1 MSTASLAAAPTDAR
15 AGAGERRG
23 LVPLIG
29 RGLLLLSIPLSILWI
44 PVAYA
49 PGLGNVTLSDLVL
62 IALWGAVA
70 CELVVRGAGDVGR
83 SPLVLLAAAASI
95 GVFAGLG
102 AVIGDFE
109 RTWAVEAAFH
119 MKRFGIAAI
128 LPLAAALFRARG
140 LSRATRVLSLL
151 CMGAMVLFVARPEL
165 QAHLPRPATWDPA
178 DMDDRPTGLLTNAN
192 DLAYAS
198 VGLAVLHAAFFPR
211 RAGIAARLGLATT
224 LAGAGYCVLSSGSR
238 SGLIGSLLAV
248 GFVVLVSRIRWRT
261 KALLL
266 AVSVAAVMGGLS
278 ASAVFRDRIE
288 RFYRERLADENV
300 SSRLEAQWIAVQASA
315 ARPLGVG
322 YQNFLPAT
330 SSLRESYAFTTSD
343 SVYTDTLLGAG
354 VLGLAAL
361 LGTLGLAW
369 HLASGRG
376 DDGRRIR
383 QAGLVAF
390 LFFGTASVIPIS
402 IFVAPL
408 FFWIPAA
415 GVVAGA
421 EPRAAS

>member
-1 MSTASLAAAPTDAR
+1 LSAPALGAAAAPTPDATR
-15 AGAGERRG
+15 GAVARRG
-23 LVPLIG
+23 LLPVVG
-29 RGLLLLSIPLSILWI
+29 RGLLLLSVPLSVVWI

-49 PGLGNVTLSDLVL
+49 PGLGNVTLSDVVL
-62 IALWGAVA
+62 MSLWAAVA
-70 CELVVRGAGDVGR
+70 AELTVRGAAGVGR
-83 SPLVLLAAAASI
+83 SPLVLLVAAASI
-95 GVFAGLG
+95 GVLAGLG
-102 AVIGDFE
+102 AVIGDFDK
-109 RTWAVEAAFH
+109 TWAIEAAFN
-119 MKRFGIAAI
+119 MKRFGIPAI

-151 CMGAMVLFVARPEL
+151 AMAAMVLFVARPEL
-165 QAHLPRPATWDPA
+165 QAHLPRPATWNPA
-178 DMDDRPTGLLTNAN
+178 EMDDRPTGLLTNAN

-211 RAGIAARLGLATT
+211 RAGLLARAALAAT

-248 GFVVLVSRIRWRT
+248 AFVILVSRIGWRT
-261 KALLL
+261 KALLV

-300 SSRLEAQWIAVQASA
+300 SSRLEAQWIAVQASME
-315 ARPLGVG
+315 RPLGVG
-322 YQNFLPAT
+322 YQNFLAAT
-330 SSLRESYAFTTSD
+330 SNIRESYAFTTSD

-354 VLGLAAL
+354 YLGLAAL
-361 LGTLGLAW
+361 LATFGLAW
-369 HLASGRG
+369 HLATGRG
-376 DDGRRIR
+376 GDGKRIR

-415 GVVAGA
+415 GVL
-421 EPRAAS
+421 AADDR